1 MAKWEYKTIIMNRT
15 GTHEEFSYNWTY
27 GPWEAIGLGPSG
39 RLALAAG
46 LQEMG
51 RDGWELV
58 GVVPT
63 DVWVEGT
70 RSANASH
77 GERTISYTLLFKR
90 PFEEG
95 S

>member
-15 GTHEEFSYNWTY
+15 GTHEDFSYKWTY
-27 GPWEAIGLGPSG
+27 GPWEAIGVRPDGS
-39 RLALAAG
+39 LALAAG

-70 RSANASH
+70 KSANASH
-77 GERTISYTLLFKR
+77 GERTISHTLLFKR
-90 PFEEG
+90 PLEG

>member
-15 GTHEEFSYNWTY
+15 GTHEDFSYKWTY
-27 GPWEAIGLGPSG
+27 GPWETIGVRPEGS
-39 RLALAAG
+39 LALAAG

-70 RSANASH
+70 KSANSSH
-77 GERTISYTLLFKR
+77 GERTISHTLLFKR
-90 PFEEG
+90 PLDEG
-95 S
+95 F